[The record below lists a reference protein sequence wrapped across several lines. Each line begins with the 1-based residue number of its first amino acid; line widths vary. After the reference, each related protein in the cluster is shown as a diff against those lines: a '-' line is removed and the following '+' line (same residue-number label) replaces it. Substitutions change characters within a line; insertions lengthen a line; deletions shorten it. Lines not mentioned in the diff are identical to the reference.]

1 MERSSLKLRQPQDQ
15 EPEISLTALIDVVF
29 LLLIFFMISTS
40 FNRESEINVDLP
52 EATAQKQESE
62 ENVIDLTIDR
72 EGRFYINGK
81 KVVNTQIVTLIKAL
95 KLVIKDQKQPALLIS
110 ADGRTPHQAV
120 VTAMDAARTLGINHL
135 SLATKQ
141 VSANTNGTR

>member
-1 MERSSLKLRQPQDQ
+1 MKLRQPQDQ

-40 FNRESEINVDLP
+40 FNRESEINIDLP
-52 EATAQKQESE
+52 EATAQKEESE
-62 ENVIDLTIDR
+62 QNVIDLTIDR

-81 KVVNTQIVTLIKAL
+81 KVVNTQITTLIKAL
-95 KLVIKDQKQPALLIS
+95 KLVVKDQKEPALLIS

-141 VSANTNGTR
+141 VSTNQAGYH